1 MCSIRSS
8 RFTSVSGYCWDVNH
22 IKSIHALLDIWA
34 DTSLRYIIIRLET
47 KSLLPF
53 FFQIQALDWWPAEDA
68 DFGMPQIQQC
78 TIAQLLADNHFSLV
92 INLPFRNAG
101 TRAASSFVT
110 QGYRTRRM
118 AVEYSV
124 PLITDIKC
132 TKLLIEVSFPPIFS

>member
-1 MCSIRSS
+1 LI
-8 RFTSVSGYCWDVNH
+8 FLH
-22 IKSIHALLDIWA
+22 
-34 DTSLRYIIIRLET
+34 
-47 KSLLPF
+47 
-53 FFQIQALDWWPAEDA
+53 QIQALDWWPSEDS
-68 DFGMPQIQQC
+68 DQGLPQIQQC

-132 TKLLIEVSFPPIFS
+132 TKLLFEVLCILVRISVV